1 MCVWPVYPT
10 HKVGLL
16 GACFSKVLMLHFRKY
31 TGGRVLARRYSTYPG
46 WQVLL
51 LMLVLGAII
60 GGWLGEFI
68 LGIWPSLGILGKVQ
82 SVGLPTFVLDLRV
95 FTLNF
100 GFMLH
105 ISFFS
110 LLGFL
115 LAWWVYRRL

>member
-1 MCVWPVYPT
+1 M
-10 HKVGLL
+10 
-16 GACFSKVLMLHFRKY
+16 
-31 TGGRVLARRYSTYPG
+31 ARRYSTYPG